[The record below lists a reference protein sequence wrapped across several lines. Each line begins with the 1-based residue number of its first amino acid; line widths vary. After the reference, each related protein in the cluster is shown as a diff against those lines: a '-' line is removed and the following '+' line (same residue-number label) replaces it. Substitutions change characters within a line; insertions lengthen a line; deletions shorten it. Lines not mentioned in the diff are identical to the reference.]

1 MSLRLSTAVKN
12 QTLNSL
18 AGAVAKTYSLN
29 DGRIAIYTGSQPASA
44 DAAATGTLLGT
55 ITKSAGSYSAG
66 VYQSTDDDNVCASQ
80 SVTSGSNMSLNGAGA
95 GTLGVGYFVT
105 ISSAGTEDLRTA
117 NFRITGTGNNDEAIV
132 EYIDG
137 GNNATVY
144 TTNQFKTVTEIYPRK
159 PAVFTSN
166 VKVGYAITN
175 GLAMGAAASGEIA
188 KSTAQ
193 TWQMTAVAT
202 GTAGWFRWMGDD
214 TDAGSIST
222 TLPRVDGRISTSGAE
237 LNLSNTSIVSGSTI
251 TIDTFEIAWPST
263 I

>member
-1 MSLRLSTAVKN
+1 MSLKFSTAVKN
-12 QTLNSL
+12 QAWNAI
-18 AGAVAKTYSLN
+18 AGAVSKTYSLN
-29 DGRIAIYTGSQPASA
+29 DGRIAIYSGTQPADA

-55 ITKSAGSYSAG
+55 VTKSAGTYSPG
-66 VYQSTDDDNVCASQ
+66 VYQSSDDDNVCASQ
-80 SVTSGSNMSLNGAGA
+80 AVTSGANMTLNGAGA

-105 ISSAGTEDLRTA
+105 ISSAATEDLRTA

-144 TTNQFKTVTEIYPRK
+144 TANQFKTVTEIYPRK

-175 GLAMGAAASGEIA
+175 GLAFGASASGVLS

-193 TWQMTAVAT
+193 T
-202 GTAGWFRWMGDD
+202 
-214 TDAGSIST
+214 
-222 TLPRVDGRISTSGAE
+222 
-237 LNLSNTSIVSGSTI
+237 
-251 TIDTFEIAWPST
+251 
-263 I
+263 